1 MMRKRLLATI
11 VCLAGAVSPAT
22 AGIVVSVDT
31 FVQQMTVSVD
41 GTPRY
46 TWPVSTGRAGYATP
60 AGSFTPLRL
69 EREHYSR
76 EWDNAPMP
84 HSVFFTTRGHA
95 IHGTRSTKALGSPV
109 SHGCVR
115 LAPENAAVL
124 FALVED
130 HGLTETRVEIIG
142 GAIAIDVMSTMA
154 PGAQPYRV
162 DFDRLIRLLD
172 GH

>member
-1 MMRKRLLATI
+1 MRGLLILTVVWLTA
-11 VCLAGAVSPAT
+11 AASPAA

-31 FVQQMTVSVD
+31 FVQQMTVTVD
-41 GTPRY
+41 GAPRY

-76 EWDNAPMP
+76 EWDDAPMP
-84 HSVFFTTRGHA
+84 YSIFFTGQGHA
-95 IHGTRSTKALGSPV
+95 IHGTRSIKALGSPV

-115 LAPENAAVL
+115 LATENAARL
-124 FALVED
+124 FSLVEE
-130 HGLTETRVEIIG
+130 HGLGETRVEIIG
-142 GAIAIDVMSTMA
+142 GAFATDVMSTMA
-154 PGAQPYRV
+154 PGARPYQV

-172 GH
+172 GG

>member
-1 MMRKRLLATI
+1 MACAVAIGFQAWSAFPLA
-11 VCLAGAVSPAT
+11 AGV
-22 AGIVVSVDT
+22 VVSVDT
-31 FVQQMTVSVD
+31 FVQQMTVTVD

-46 TWPVSTGRAGYATP
+46 TWPVSTGRTGYATP
-60 AGSFTPLRL
+60 AGSFAPQRL

-76 EWDNAPMP
+76 EWDDAPMP
-84 HSVFFTTRGHA
+84 YSIFFTGRGHA

-115 LAPENAAVL
+115 LATENAARL
-124 FALVED
+124 FALVET
-130 HGLTETRVEIIG
+130 HGLADTRVEIIG
-142 GAIAIDVMSTMA
+142 GAIATDVMSTIA

-172 GH
+172 GG